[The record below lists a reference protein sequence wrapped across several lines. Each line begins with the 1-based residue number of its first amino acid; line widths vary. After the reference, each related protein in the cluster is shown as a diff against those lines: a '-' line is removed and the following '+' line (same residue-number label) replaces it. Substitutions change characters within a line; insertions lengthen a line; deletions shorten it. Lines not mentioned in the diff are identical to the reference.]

1 MSEPKFTPGP
11 WIVEGFDEHLGYD
24 CMTAGVRIGPV
35 VLDGEDYGQVRCKEM
50 SAEAK
55 ERMMAD
61 AHMISAVTE
70 MYAALNELV
79 STIII
84 DDEEGLAT
92 FLDPIQRAQ
101 AALAKARG
109 E

>member
-1 MSEPKFTPGP
+1 MVTVKTDCQLRHMSKQRLPIPAVD
-11 WIVEGFDEHLGYD
+11 VERLLE
-24 CMTAGVRIGPV
+24 
-35 VLDGEDYGQVRCKEM
+35 EK
-50 SAEAK
+50 
-55 ERMMAD
+55 D
-61 AHMISAVTE
+61 AL
-70 MYAALNELV
+70 YKALYELV